1 MVDKVRVYCQGHS
14 KRHAHNRCPECGK
27 ATVVLESDKCNNC
40 HKTLAVD
47 SVIEQCTLIDDLL
60 ANGAVDSLAH
70 INTLSKLLCDD
81 SLLLMRNRLDVGFRL
96 ATATDA
102 KVRKQALKLLNDA
115 LLAYER
121 HTIYFPLDY
130 ERCLSQV

>member
-1 MVDKVRVYCQGHS
+1 
-14 KRHAHNRCPECGK
+14 
-27 ATVVLESDKCNNC
+27 
-40 HKTLAVD
+40 
-47 SVIEQCTLIDDLL
+47 
-60 ANGAVDSLAH
+60 
-70 INTLSKLLCDD
+70 
-81 SLLLMRNRLDVGFRL
+81 MRNRLDVGFRL